1 MKEAG
6 RNLEKEYSW
15 SPQLGPALALKVGLI
30 SAFSYCKATI
40 TQFEAGRRLS
50 LSLSF
55 CPSLHC
61 SHVLLQYFLLS
72 VHIPHHVHHGV
83 RNVSTP
89 PVSFEHVLTSPSKTS
104 FGDSL
109 FMFFALYL
117 TTLFSMDTWAAARNS
132 PYRAP
137 GNNSFY
143 RPATT
148 APAPGSYQAGMH
160 GRGNAG
166 PGSGGSGGNGGNVG
180 RVPQARDSR
189 PPMKLYGTAACGA
202 CMT

>member
-1 MKEAG
+1 MASE
-6 RNLEKEYSW
+6 
-15 SPQLGPALALKVGLI
+15 
-30 SAFSYCKATI
+30 T
-40 TQFEAGRRLS
+40 
-50 LSLSF
+50 
-55 CPSLHC
+55 
-61 SHVLLQYFLLS
+61 
-72 VHIPHHVHHGV
+72 
-83 RNVSTP
+83 
-89 PVSFEHVLTSPSKTS
+89 KTS

-109 FMFFALYL
+109 FMFLALYL

>member
-1 MKEAG
+1 MERRSPPSATVRRPPG
-6 RNLEKEYSW
+6 VLEQADIVSSL
-15 SPQLGPALALKVGLI
+15 SP
-30 SAFSYCKATI
+30 
-40 TQFEAGRRLS
+40 
-50 LSLSF
+50 SLSF
-55 CPSLHC
+55 TVVDPLN
-61 SHVLLQYFLLS
+61 VLRICCTTHSASIMASETS
-72 VHIPHHVHHGV
+72 VRPFHIC
-83 RNVSTP
+83 
-89 PVSFEHVLTSPSKTS
+89 EQLLTSPSKTS

-109 FMFFALYL
+109 YMFFALYL
-117 TTLFSMDTWAAARNS
+117 TTFFSLDTWAAARNS

-143 RPATT
+143 RPASTP
-148 APAPGSYQAGMH
+148 PAPDSYQGGMH

-166 PGSGGSGGNGGNVG
+166 PRNGSGGNGGNVG